1 MAHPLTDIS
10 VLDLDGRSV
19 RLGSLWEGRTAV
31 FVFVRHFG
39 CLFCRQQVA
48 DVGAHLDRIRATGA
62 DVFVVGNGTVEEAR
76 AFCDERHPAM
86 PVLTDPTRR
95 AYCAVGMRRGTGTV
109 LRPSVFLK
117 ALRALAAGFRQTRP
131 AGDPL
136 QQGGVVVMG
145 RDGVERYRYVGE
157 YAGDH
162 AEAAAIVD
170 ACRRAA

>member
-1 MAHPLTDIS
+1 MCS
-10 VLDLDGRSV
+10 SDL
-19 RLGSLWEGRTAV
+19 
-31 FVFVRHFG
+31 
-39 CLFCRQQVA
+39 
-48 DVGAHLDRIRATGA
+48 
-62 DVFVVGNGTVEEAR
+62 
-76 AFCDERHPAM
+76 
-86 PVLTDPTRR
+86 
-95 AYCAVGMRRGTGTV
+95 
-109 LRPSVFLK
+109 
-117 ALRALAAGFRQTRP
+117 QTRP

>member
-1 MAHPLTDIS
+1 MPKKTNA
-10 VLDLDGRSV
+10 LDLRAAVATRGR
-19 RLGSLWEGRTAV
+19 
-31 FVFVRHFG
+31 
-39 CLFCRQQVA
+39 
-48 DVGAHLDRIRATGA
+48 
-62 DVFVVGNGTVEEAR
+62 
-76 AFCDERHPAM
+76 PAK
-86 PVLTDPTRR
+86 VKNVTFAGLCR